1 MPQPTCC
8 VHSVQGTGLP
18 LQSTCVHTCGCT
30 GQPRIKA
37 AWGRGNT
44 FFSLM
49 ACEPLTRC
57 PMHLWPIQNDKVQ
70 HTASGME
77 KSLTGSQPCMPAWSN
92 EPLPTQPISRG
103 CAFQPRKRPGHPA
116 QHRPS
121 NHPAAHTSAPA
132 TVLNTAAPPSL
143 WASGLRQAGR
153 WAHKPAQE
161 AHGGLES
168 RLAALAPPGCP
179 LPALDPFPGKKRD
192 LNVGLVLYNTQV
204 SSKDIIHTWK

>member
-1 MPQPTCC
+1 MGSIHSSIQQASEKPQPTCC

-18 LQSTCVHTCGCT
+18 LQSTCMHTCGCT

-57 PMHLWPIQNDKVQ
+57 PMYMWPIQNDKVQ

-121 NHPAAHTSAPA
+121 NRPLPTPVHLPLCSHSC
-132 TVLNTAAPPSL
+132 PSL
-143 WASGLRQAGR
+143 SVGIWS
-153 WAHKPAQE
+153 E
-161 AHGGLES
+161 TGGS
-168 RLAALAPPGCP
+168 MG
-179 LPALDPFPGKKRD
+179 
-192 LNVGLVLYNTQV
+192 T
-204 SSKDIIHTWK
+204 